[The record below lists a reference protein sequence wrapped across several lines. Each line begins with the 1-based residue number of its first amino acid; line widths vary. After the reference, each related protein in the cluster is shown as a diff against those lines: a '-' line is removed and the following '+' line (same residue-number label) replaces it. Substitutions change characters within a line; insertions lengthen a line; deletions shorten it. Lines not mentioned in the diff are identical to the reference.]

1 MSESKETIGSLAV
14 SPAPRFITI
23 PAATQG
29 QARKLRVAAYARVS
43 SDSDDQLH
51 SYAAQNA
58 YFTKLIISNPDWDF
72 VDVYADKG
80 ITGTA
85 VAKREDFKRMLED
98 ARKGRIDR
106 ILVKSISRFAR
117 NTKDGLEA
125 VRELKS
131 LGVSVYF
138 EEQNID
144 TARATGETLTA
155 VFAALAQKESEA
167 ISERARRSYE
177 MRMQRGTFSTNT
189 APFGYRLVNGHLEID
204 DDEAKIIRAIFDAC
218 LAGKSIID
226 IAREIACTEMATG
239 MRTMKWQEST
249 ILYILHNEK
258 YEGNS
263 LTQKTCTSKEL
274 SSLQIKSQAPKRA

>member
-1 MSESKETIGSLAV
+1 M
-14 SPAPRFITI
+14 
-23 PAATQG
+23 
-29 QARKLRVAAYARVS
+29 
-43 SDSDDQLH
+43 
-51 SYAAQNA
+51 
-58 YFTKLIISNPDWDF
+58 
-72 VDVYADKG
+72 
-80 ITGTA
+80 
-85 VAKREDFKRMLED
+85 
-98 ARKGRIDR
+98 
-106 ILVKSISRFAR
+106 
-117 NTKDGLEA
+117 EA

-263 LTQKTCTSKEL
+263 LTQKTCTSRNYQGEKDAIQGRRDRYLLRMTTPEL
-274 SSLQIKSQAPKRA
+274 